1 MHSELWLGGTHRGC
15 VVLTEPSKQRRGAAR
30 LSCAL
35 TLVRFTCALTVLHYV
50 VNLLGLELLRLCGAY
65 EVCTRVLLCECRTQ
79 AVLRMHPV

>member
-1 MHSELWLGGTHRGC
+1 MRRAH
-15 VVLTEPSKQRRGAAR
+15 LTIEAEAWCRR

-65 EVCTRVLLCECRTQ
+65 EVCTYVLLCVCRAQ
-79 AVLRMHPV
+79 AVLCVHPV